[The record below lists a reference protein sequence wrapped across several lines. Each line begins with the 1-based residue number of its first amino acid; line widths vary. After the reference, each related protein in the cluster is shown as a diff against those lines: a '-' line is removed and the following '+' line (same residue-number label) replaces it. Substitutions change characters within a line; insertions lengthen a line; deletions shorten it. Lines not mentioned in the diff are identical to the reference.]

1 MCFYLKSLYNTF
13 KYNISI
19 RRNNMKDHL
28 IDLVKHTHDLGTIG
42 LIKITGDDTSTK
54 IDGMADDQTVVL
66 NAKFTTPIDEFKG
79 VFGMPNLN
87 NLKTILNTQEYKND
101 AVITVTRKNRKDE
114 TDVPV
119 GLHFDNKNSD
129 FSNDYRFMSSEM
141 VQEQLNVG
149 TFKGASWDVEF
160 NPTALNIQRLKMQS
174 QINPSEVLFKASTE
188 DGNLVL
194 SLGDQSTH
202 AGSFVFHT
210 NVGGTLSVD
219 RNWPIKPI
227 INILS
232 LDGDKTMRI
241 SDAGATKITVDS
253 GLAVYDYIIPAMSN

>member
-1 MCFYLKSLYNTF
+1 
-13 KYNISI
+13 
-19 RRNNMKDHL
+19 MKDHL

-42 LIKITGDDTSTK
+42 LIKITGDDTTTK
-54 IDGMADDQTVVL
+54 IDGMADDQTIVL
-66 NAKFTTPIDEFKG
+66 NAKFTSPIDEFKG

-87 NLKTILNTQEYKND
+87 NLKTILNTQEYRNG
-101 AVITVTRKNRKDE
+101 AVITVNKSNRNNE

-149 TFKGASWDVEF
+149 TFKGATWDVEF
-160 NPTALNIQRLKMQS
+160 NPTELNIQRLKMQS
-174 QINPSEVLFKASTE
+174 PIQASETLFKATTV

-194 SLGDQSTH
+194 SLGNQSTH
-202 AGSFVFHT
+202 NGSFVFHSD
-210 NVGGTLSVD
+210 VGGTLSVD
-219 RNWPIKPI
+219 RNWPIKPF
-227 INILS
+227 INILN
-232 LDGDKTMRI
+232 LDGDKTVRI

-253 GLAVYDYIIPAMSN
+253 GLAVYDYIIPALSA

>member
-1 MCFYLKSLYNTF
+1 
-13 KYNISI
+13 
-19 RRNNMKDHL
+19 MKDYL
-28 IDLVKHTHDLGTIG
+28 MDLVKHTHDLGTIG
-42 LIKITGDDTSTK
+42 LIKITGDDTTTK

-66 NAKFTTPIDEFKG
+66 NASFTKPIDEFKG

-87 NLKTILNTQEYKND
+87 NLKTILNTQEYQND
-101 AVITVTRKNRKDE
+101 AAITVTRKNRKDE

-119 GLHFDNKNSD
+119 GLHFDNKNND

-160 NPTALNIQRLKMQS
+160 NPSVLNIQRLKMQS
-174 QINPSEVLFKASTE
+174 QINPSETSFKTSTV
-188 DGNLVL
+188 DGNLVF
-194 SLGDQSTH
+194 SFGDHSTH
-202 AGSFVFHT
+202 NGNFVFQA
-210 NVGGTLSVD
+210 NVTGTLSQD

-232 LDGDKTMRI
+232 LDGDKTIRI

-253 GLAVYDYIIPAMSN
+253 GLAVYDYIIPALSN